1 MAKIYKKYTLH
12 LSVFLWLLF
21 SVTAISSLGAQPR
34 DDESPQTHSDADP
47 ILVKEYELDGRG
59 TINVFTVSGDI
70 NLVSVP
76 DTRVVRIELFSD
88 RGFSFGSLFSSS
100 DNYRIISFKR
110 GSEITTSVEPKGKQS
125 GYRGNPTTYSYKI
138 TVPESISTNLK
149 TLSGSVSTQR
159 VKGDQFLNS
168 NGGNIRITNAAGM
181 IKAYTSGGNI
191 NIMNSRGTIFARVDG
206 GSVNADNVTGELRL
220 KVQGGTISSSEISGS
235 MVAVV
240 NAGDIRAQ
248 FKKVVKGIDLQTNAG
263 NIQLVVPPSN
273 GYELHARGS
282 DVRFDEGGTFR
293 GTYSNE
299 RAEGSVNGGGI
310 PINLTANAGRV
321 TLQLKN

>member
-1 MAKIYKKYTLH
+1 
-12 LSVFLWLLF
+12 
-21 SVTAISSLGAQPR
+21 
-34 DDESPQTHSDADP
+34 
-47 ILVKEYELDGRG
+47 
-59 TINVFTVSGDI
+59 
-70 NLVSVP
+70 
-76 DTRVVRIELFSD
+76 
-88 RGFSFGSLFSSS
+88 
-100 DNYRIISFKR
+100 
-110 GSEITTSVEPKGKQS
+110 
-125 GYRGNPTTYSYKI
+125 
-138 TVPESISTNLK
+138 
-149 TLSGSVSTQR
+149 
-159 VKGDQFLNS
+159 
-168 NGGNIRITNAAGM
+168 M